1 MSSINIFPT
10 DNDVTLVNDN
20 RVVSVEDNV
29 DHTTVEVTQPIT
41 NVIHVLTAG
50 PKGEKGDTG
59 DAASLFVSG
68 SSILGTQV
76 SASFSILQFDSTT
89 GLNVTESADGSTAIV
104 SIGSHFRDIIVNG
117 QTTLVATG
125 SDQLEMI
132 AGDGI
137 TILTSVSDTNSDGT
151 EKELSFAL
159 NATVAR
165 TGSNS
170 FVGDQ
175 TITGSLIVSGSSYFT
190 GSLIPESIGSGQGIW
205 DLGSVTNP
213 WKSLYLASASINFV
227 NSEGSVISTLSGEA
241 DGVKIGSGSTSTLI
255 TTSSIQL
262 VDGDGNST
270 TLTAESNTGSFYGSF
285 TLEPQTLTPTAIA
298 GKLFFSSSNA
308 LYVGFS

>member
-20 RVVSVEDNV
+20 RIVNVEDNV
-29 DHTTVEVTQPIT
+29 EHTTVEVTQPIT
-41 NVIHVLTAG
+41 NVIHVLTG
-50 PKGEKGDTG
+50 PRGLKGDQG
-59 DAASLFVSG
+59 DSTSLFVSG
-68 SSILGTQV
+68 SNIFGTQI
-76 SASFSILQFDSTT
+76 SASFNNHQYDSDT
-89 GLNVTESADGSTAIV
+89 GLIVTQSAEVLSAKV
-104 SIGSHFRDIIVNG
+104 SIGSHIRDIIVDG
-117 QTTLVATG
+117 QTTLIATG

-137 TILTSVSDTNSDGT
+137 DIFTSITDTNGDGV

-159 NATVAR
+159 DATVAR

-190 GSLIPESIGSGQGIW
+190 GSLIPESSGSGQGIW
-205 DLGSVTNP
+205 DLGSAANP

-227 NSEGSVISTLSGEA
+227 DSTGSVISTLSGEA
-241 DGVKIGSGSTSTLI
+241 DGVKIGSGGNSTLI

-262 VDGDGNST
+262 IDDAGNT
-270 TLTAESNTGSFYGSF
+270 TSLTAGASTGSFYGSF
-285 TLEPQTLTPTAIA
+285 TLEPQTSTPTVVP
-298 GKLFFSSSNA
+298 GKLFFSASNA
-308 LYVGFS
+308 LYVGFF